1 MIHSRSFRG
10 GESERTNS
18 RRRATGEQISRLR
31 GERGKSLVA
40 GEPTPVTLKSITSL
54 VRPPVPTGRNTPSE
68 VSQTLP
74 I

>member
-1 MIHSRSFRG
+1 M
-10 GESERTNS
+10 
-18 RRRATGEQISRLR
+18 
-31 GERGKSLVA
+31 VA

-54 VRPPVPTGRNTPSE
+54 VRPPVPTGRNTPFE